1 MLADGGFSGIAGTP
15 EDHAA
20 QLRAADGK
28 DLLAQPEPE
37 AEPEAEPEPEAE
49 AEAEAEA

>member
-1 MLADGGFSGIAGTP
+1 MALTLQPPSCVSDGGFSGIAGTP

-28 DLLAQPEPE
+28 DLVLGPEPE
-37 AEPEAEPEPEAE
+37 QEREPEPEA
-49 AEAEAEA
+49 